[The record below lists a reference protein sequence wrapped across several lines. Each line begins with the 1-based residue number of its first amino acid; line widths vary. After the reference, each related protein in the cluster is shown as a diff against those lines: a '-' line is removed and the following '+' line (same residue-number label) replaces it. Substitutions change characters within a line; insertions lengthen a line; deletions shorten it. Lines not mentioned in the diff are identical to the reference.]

1 MRKVSTLKDFK
12 NKVQDAFDNNK
23 ESMAAYGE
31 NHSTQLKAYL
41 LETNNKFSE
50 TECPDGSKWK
60 KLDVEDWYVNQFGNN
75 PYSLFLDVS
84 RERVWIVYSLLDSD
98 TTKKILDKWISNSQG
113 FDNCWLSRRQL
124 LQWEN
129 RDSWTQRGFGFK
141 FDDGLYSQEN
151 AGNFSLKG
159 WYRPNRSIEG
169 LDKIIEIAK
178 ENFAIHSARWE
189 KRRDESTVLSS
200 EWYSDGRVT
209 INSAKSVEET
219 LLSISEVASRYEDS
233 LVEATKLRDGS
244 MGAFEL
250 DFTQP
255 VDLEAFSEKVMKGT
269 GQMKLWLLE
278 TESEEDFKRYKGI
291 DLHTWD
297 RVFLDLGPDFAYL
310 TVPGKGCVNA
320 APRIATIQ
328 GETSAGNTSIYHD
341 GVEIFV

>member
-1 MRKVSTLKDFK
+1 MREVLTLQNFK
-12 NKVQDAFDNNK
+12 EKVQVGLDKNK
-23 ESMAAYGE
+23 ESMATYGE

-41 LETNNKFSE
+41 VETNNKLSE
-50 TECPDGSKWK
+50 TECPDGKWR
-60 KLDVEDWYVNQFGNN
+60 KLDAEDWYVNQFGKN
-75 PYSLFLDVS
+75 PYSLFLDSS
-84 RERVWIVYSLLDSD
+84 RERVWIIYSLLDSEN
-98 TTKKILDKWISNSQG
+98 TKQILNNWITNYQG

-129 RDSWTQRGFGFK
+129 RESWTQRGFGFK
-141 FDDGLYSQEN
+141 FEDGLHSEEN

-169 LDKIIEIAK
+169 LDKIMAIAK

-189 KRRDESTVLSS
+189 KKRDDAVVLSS
-200 EWYSDGRVT
+200 EWYSNGRVT
-209 INSAKSVEET
+209 INSAKSVDET
-219 LLSISEVASRYEDS
+219 LLSISEAASRYEDS
-233 LVEATKLRDGS
+233 LLEATKLRNSS
-244 MGAFEL
+244 MGAFEI

-255 VDLEAFSEKVMKGT
+255 IDLEAFSEKVMKGT
-269 GQMKLWLLE
+269 GNMKLWLVE

-297 RVFLDLGPDFAYL
+297 RVFLDMGADFAYL

-328 GETSAGNTSIYHD
+328 GENSTGNTSIFHD

>member
-1 MRKVSTLKDFK
+1 MVKTIPLSLRLILSRQI
-12 NKVQDAFDNNK
+12 NK
-23 ESMAAYGE
+23 
-31 NHSTQLKAYL
+31 L
-41 LETNNKFSE
+41 SE
-50 TECPDGSKWK
+50 TACPDGKWR
-60 KLDVEDWYVNQFGNN
+60 KLDAEDWYVNQFGNN
-75 PYSLFLDVS
+75 PYSLFLDSS
-84 RERVWIVYSLLDSD
+84 RERVWIIYSLLDSEN
-98 TTKKILDKWISNSQG
+98 TKQILNNWIINCQG
-113 FDNCWLSRRQL
+113 FDNCWLARRQL

-129 RDSWTQRGFGFK
+129 KESWTQRGFGFK
-141 FDDGLYSQEN
+141 FEDGLHSEEN

-169 LDKIIEIAK
+169 LDKIIAIAK

-189 KRRDESTVLSS
+189 KKRDDVVVLSS
-200 EWYSDGRVT
+200 EWYSNGRVT
-209 INSAKSVEET
+209 INSAKSVDET
-219 LLSISEVASRYEDS
+219 LLSISEAASLYEDS
-233 LVEATKLRDGS
+233 LLEATKLRDSS
-244 MGAFEL
+244 MGAFEI

-255 VDLEAFSEKVMKGT
+255 IDLESFSEKVMNGT
-269 GQMKLWLLE
+269 GNMKLWLVE

-328 GETSAGNTSIYHD
+328 GEDSTGNTSIFHD